1 MNYIILFFGA
11 LITLGGAVLIIRPN
25 YIFSIFTKYGD
36 SLSLHFFAVI
46 IRILFGVSLIM
57 GASESKNPI
66 VLHISGWLLISV
78 ALVLA
83 VIGRERFK
91 SVINWSVKLSPL
103 VQRLGAVLGILFGS
117 FLIYAVA

>member
-1 MNYIILFFGA
+1 MNYAILFFGA
-11 LITLGGAVLIIRPN
+11 LITLGGAILIIRPN
-25 YIFSIFTKYGD
+25 YIFSIFRQYGD
-36 SLSLHFFAVI
+36 SLTLHFFAVI

-57 GASESKNPI
+57 GALESKYPI
-66 VLHISGWLLISV
+66 VLHISGWLLLSV

-83 VIGRERFK
+83 VMGQERFK
-91 SVINWSVKLSPL
+91 SMMKWSVELSPL